1 MSKVNAEN
9 IKETKQELITIDV
22 ASQAASTKDSLQVAH
37 EETANVVKETAAKI
51 QAEIDAQKAAEEAA
65 RKAAEE
71 KARAEAEAKAKADA
85 EAKAKAEAEAKAKA
99 KAASQAKAQAQT
111 TRYVSR
117 GGRLTRSAGVFNGPS
132 GKESFYNM
140 NMNNVVSAM
149 RARGN
154 NARYWVR
161 EDGVK
166 MLGDYVMVAA
176 NLSIRPKGTILP
188 TSLGMGIVVD
198 TGSFALRNPTQLD
211 IATAW

>member
-51 QAEIDAQKAAEEAA
+51 QAEIDAQKAAEEAT

-71 KARAEAEAKAKADA
+71 KARAEAEAKAKAEA
-85 EAKAKAEAEAKAKA
+85 EAKAKAKAEAKA

-111 TRYVSR
+111 THYVSR

>member
-1 MSKVNAEN
+1 MA
-9 IKETKQELITIDV
+9 T
-22 ASQAASTKDSLQVAH
+22 QAASTKQSLQAAH

-71 KARAEAEAKAKADA
+71 KARAEAEAKAKAEA
-85 EAKAKAEAEAKAKA
+85 EAKAKAEVAAKT
-99 KAASQAKAQAQT
+99 QAQP

-117 GGRLTRSAGVFNGPS
+117 GGRLSKSAGVFNGPS

-140 NMNNVVSAM
+140 NMSNVVNAM

-176 NLSIRPKGTILP
+176 NLSIRSKGTILP

-198 TGSFALRNPTQLD
+198 TGSFASRNPTQLD

>member
-71 KARAEAEAKAKADA
+71 KARAEAEAKAKAEA
-85 EAKAKAEAEAKAKA
+85 EAKAKAEAEAKA

-111 TRYVSR
+111 THYVSR

-211 IATAW
+211 IATVW

>member
-65 RKAAEE
+65 RKTAEE
-71 KARAEAEAKAKADA
+71 KARAEA

-99 KAASQAKAQAQT
+99 KAASQAKAQVQT

>member
-65 RKAAEE
+65 AKKKAEE
-71 KARAEAEAKAKADA
+71 EARKKA
-85 EAKAKAEAEAKAKA
+85 EAKAKAEAEAKAKAEAEAKA

-111 TRYVSR
+111 THYVSR

>member
-1 MSKVNAEN
+1 MSKVNAKN

-65 RKAAEE
+65 RKASEE
-71 KARAEAEAKAKADA
+71 KARAEA

-99 KAASQAKAQAQT
+99 EAEAKAKAASQAKAQTQT
-111 TRYVSR
+111 THYVSR

>member
-51 QAEIDAQKAAEEAA
+51 QAEIDAQKAAEE
-65 RKAAEE
+65 
-71 KARAEAEAKAKADA
+71 KARAEAEAKAKAEA

-117 GGRLTRSAGVFNGPS
+117 GGRLTRSAGVLNGPS

>member
-51 QAEIDAQKAAEEAA
+51 QAEIDAQKAAEEAT

-71 KARAEAEAKAKADA
+71 KARAEAEAKAKAEA
-85 EAKAKAEAEAKAKA
+85 EAKAKAEAEAKAKV
-99 KAASQAKAQAQT
+99 ASQAKAQAQT
-111 TRYVSR
+111 THYVSR

>member
-71 KARAEAEAKAKADA
+71 KARAEAEAKAKAEA

-99 KAASQAKAQAQT
+99 ASQAKAQVQT
-111 TRYVSR
+111 THYVSR

-176 NLSIRPKGTILP
+176 SLSIRPKGTILP

>member
-71 KARAEAEAKAKADA
+71 KARAEAEAKAKAEA
-85 EAKAKAEAEAKAKA
+85 EAKAKAEAEAK
-99 KAASQAKAQAQT
+99 AKAQAQT

>member
-71 KARAEAEAKAKADA
+71 KARAEAEAKAKAEA

-99 KAASQAKAQAQT
+99 ASQAKAQTQT
-111 TRYVSR
+111 SRYVSR

>member
-71 KARAEAEAKAKADA
+71 KARAEAEA
-85 EAKAKAEAEAKAKA
+85 EAKAKAEAEAKA

>member
-71 KARAEAEAKAKADA
+71 KARAEAEAKAKAEA

-99 KAASQAKAQAQT
+99 ASQAKAQTQT
-111 TRYVSR
+111 THYVSR

-149 RARGN
+149 RASGN

>member
-71 KARAEAEAKAKADA
+71 RAEA

-99 KAASQAKAQAQT
+99 KAEAKAKAASQAKAQAQT
-111 TRYVSR
+111 THYVSR

>member
-71 KARAEAEAKAKADA
+71 KARAEAEAKAKAEA
-85 EAKAKAEAEAKAKA
+85 EAKAKAEAEAKA

>member
-1 MSKVNAEN
+1 MA
-9 IKETKQELITIDV
+9 T
-22 ASQAASTKDSLQVAH
+22 QAASTKQSLQAAH

-71 KARAEAEAKAKADA
+71 KARAEAEAKAKAEA
-85 EAKAKAEAEAKAKA
+85 EAKAKAEAAAKT
-99 KAASQAKAQAQT
+99 QAQP

-117 GGRLTRSAGVFNGPS
+117 GGRLSKSAGVFNGPS

-140 NMNNVVSAM
+140 NMSNVVNAM

-198 TGSFALRNPTQLD
+198 TGSFAARNPTQLD

>member
-71 KARAEAEAKAKADA
+71 KARAEAEA

>member
-71 KARAEAEAKAKADA
+71 KARAEAEAKAKAEA

-99 KAASQAKAQAQT
+99 ASQAKAQTQT
-111 TRYVSR
+111 THYVSR

>member
-71 KARAEAEAKAKADA
+71 KARAEAEAKA
-85 EAKAKAEAEAKAKA
+85 EAEAEAKA
-99 KAASQAKAQAQT
+99 KAASQAKAQVQT

>member
-1 MSKVNAEN
+1 MA
-9 IKETKQELITIDV
+9 T
-22 ASQAASTKDSLQVAH
+22 QAASTKQSLQAAH

-71 KARAEAEAKAKADA
+71 KARAEAEAKAKAEA

-99 KAASQAKAQAQT
+99 EAAAKTQAQP

-117 GGRLTRSAGVFNGPS
+117 GGRLSKSAGVFNGPS

-140 NMNNVVSAM
+140 NMSNVVNAM

-176 NLSIRPKGTILP
+176 NLYIRPKGTLLP

-198 TGSFALRNPTQLD
+198 TGSFASRNPTQLD

>member
-1 MSKVNAEN
+1 MPRKQLKKQQE
-9 IKETKQELITIDV
+9 KLLKKKQE
-22 ASQAASTKDSLQVAH
+22 
-37 EETANVVKETAAKI
+37 
-51 QAEIDAQKAAEEAA
+51 QKLKQKL
-65 RKAAEE
+65 RLKQ
-71 KARAEAEAKAKADA
+71 KLKQR
-85 EAKAKAEAEAKAKA
+85 
-99 KAASQAKAQAQT
+99 QAKAQAQT